1 MAAAGG
7 TATAFAPAQSG
18 ARDRVAP
25 YSLDAEQALLGCCIL
40 EGGQESVTA
49 CIEEKLRVEHFY
61 KPGHQVLFQAI
72 LDLYN
77 KGQAIDEILLI
88 DKLRVQ
94 GQLEE
99 VGGQA
104 YLLEVTNRIETTV
117 NLLHYLRIVRD
128 SAILRQLIRTC
139 GETVERAYEDP
150 PDIGEFLEDVEQSI
164 FGLSG
169 DRISES
175 AQLVRESVDPAIAL
189 IHQML
194 HNKGELTGISTG
206 FRDLDKLLFGM
217 HPAEMLVVA
226 ARPSMGKTSIAL
238 NMAEAAVLPK
248 SAKGVPTL
256 LFSLEM
262 PSQQLA
268 MRLLCSHARV
278 DMQLL
283 KDGLLQGKDKE
294 LIDSAKAL
302 KNAPLWID
310 DSSSLTI
317 AELRAKARRL
327 HAKNHLGLIVV
338 DYLQLIYGTDTR
350 VPREQQIAEISRGLK
365 GMAKELNVPVVVLA
379 QLNRESEREKRQ
391 PRMSDLRESG
401 SIEQDAD
408 VVLLLSKCAR
418 ANEEEEEIKPAPR
431 RDLIIAKQRNG
442 PVGTITLTFN
452 KRLTRFENYT
462 ARDDE

>member
-1 MAAAGG
+1 MAAVTG
-7 TATAFAPAQSG
+7 TATAFAPAQRSSE
-18 ARDRVAP
+18 RVAP

-72 LDLYN
+72 LELYN
-77 KGQAIDEILLI
+77 DGSAVDEVLLIEKLRTQGRLDEI
-88 DKLRVQ
+88 
-94 GQLEE
+94 
-99 VGGQA
+99 GGQA

-139 GETVERAYEDP
+139 GETVEHAYEEPTDV
-150 PDIGEFLEDVEQSI
+150 GQFLESVEQSI
-164 FGLSG
+164 FALSG
-169 DRISES
+169 DRITES
-175 AQLVRESVDPAIAL
+175 ARLVKESVDPAINL
-189 IHQML
+189 IHRML
-194 HNKGELTGISTG
+194 QNRGELTGITTG

-217 HPAEMLVVA
+217 HPSDMIVCA

-238 NMAEAAVLPK
+238 NMAEAAVMPRTG
-248 SAKGVPTL
+248 KGVATL

-262 PSQQLA
+262 PAQQLA

-283 KDGLLQGKDKE
+283 KDGLLQGKDKD
-294 LIDSAKAL
+294 LIESAKAL
-302 KNAPLWID
+302 KSAPLWID
-310 DSSSLTI
+310 DGSSLTI
-317 AELRAKARRL
+317 MELRAKARRV
-327 HAKNHLGLIVV
+327 HARHQLGLVIV
-338 DYLQLIYGTDTR
+338 DYLQLISGTDPR

-365 GMAKELNVPVVVLA
+365 GMAKELNVPVLVLA

-408 VVLLLSKCAR
+408 VVLLLAKCSR
-418 ANEEEEEIKPAPR
+418 ANEEEEEAKPAPR

-442 PVGTITLTFN
+442 PIGTITLTFN
-452 KRLTRFENYT
+452 KRLTRFENYS
-462 ARDDE
+462 AQDE

>member
-1 MAAAGG
+1 MAAATG
-7 TATAFAPAQSG
+7 TATAFAPPQRSTE
-18 ARDRVAP
+18 RVAP

-77 KGQAIDEILLI
+77 EGSAVDEVLLIEKLRTHGRLDEI
-88 DKLRVQ
+88 
-94 GQLEE
+94 
-99 VGGQA
+99 GGQA

-128 SAILRQLIRTC
+128 TAILRQLIRTC
-139 GETVERAYEDP
+139 GDTVEQAYTDPEDV
-150 PDIGEFLEDVEQSI
+150 GHFLENVEQSI
-164 FGLSG
+164 FALSG
-169 DRISES
+169 DRITES
-175 AQLVRESVDPAIAL
+175 ARLVKESVDPAINL
-189 IHQML
+189 IHRML
-194 HNKGELTGISTG
+194 QNKGELTGITTG

-217 HPAEMLVVA
+217 HPADMIVCA

-238 NMAEAAVLPK
+238 NMAEAAVIPRG
-248 SAKGVPTL
+248 SKGVPTL

-262 PSQQLA
+262 PAQQLA

-283 KDGLLQGKDKE
+283 KDGLLQGKDKD
-294 LIDSAKAL
+294 LIESAKAL
-302 KNAPLWID
+302 KSAPLWID
-310 DSSSLTI
+310 DASSLTI
-317 AELRAKARRL
+317 MELRAKARRV
-327 HAKNHLGLIVV
+327 HARHQLGLVIV
-338 DYLQLIYGTDTR
+338 DYLQLIAGTDPR

-365 GMAKELNVPVVVLA
+365 GMAKELNVPVLVLA

-408 VVLLLSKCAR
+408 VVLLLAKCSR
-418 ANEEEEEIKPAPR
+418 ANEEEEEAKPAPR

-442 PVGTITLTFN
+442 
-452 KRLTRFENYT
+452 
-462 ARDDE
+462 